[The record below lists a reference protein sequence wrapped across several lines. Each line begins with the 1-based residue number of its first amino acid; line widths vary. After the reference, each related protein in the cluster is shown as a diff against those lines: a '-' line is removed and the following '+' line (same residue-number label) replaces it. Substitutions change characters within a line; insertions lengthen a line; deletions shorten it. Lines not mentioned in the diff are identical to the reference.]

1 MWRDVVNFGKK
12 WNVINTK
19 PFLCCQVM
27 LIITGE
33 YELTIDDKNRLLV
46 PSRLR
51 EQMPSEVL
59 ETGFYLTLGVN
70 RIVSL
75 YPDKYYQ
82 RIALAVAPR
91 TAAPDESLVFERI
104 NFAMAGRVELDRQ
117 GRVLLPE
124 KTIRRAGLKERVTL
138 IGVRDHLELWDRQK
152 WDRYLSDNLEGHE
165 IMLLKIRQEDME
177 RERTR
182 AMLREEEEAL
192 RRSKGF
198 NSI

>member
-1 MWRDVVNFGKK
+1 VVNFGKK

>member
-1 MWRDVVNFGKK
+1 
-12 WNVINTK
+12 VIDTK
-19 PFLCCQVM
+19 PYLGCLTM
-27 LIITGE
+27 LILTGE
-33 YELTIDDKNRLLV
+33 YELTLDDKNRLLV

-51 EQMPSEVL
+51 EQMPSEEL

-91 TAAPDESLVFERI
+91 TAAPDESLAFERV
-104 NFAMAGRVELDRQ
+104 NYALAGRVELDRQ
-117 GRVLLPE
+117 GRVLLPD
-124 KTIRRAGLKERVTL
+124 KAIRRAGLKERVTL

-152 WDRYLSDNLEGHE
+152 WDRYMSDNLEGHE
-165 IMLLKIRQEDME
+165 QMLLKMRQEAME

-182 AMLREEEEAL
+182 SMLREEEEAI
-192 RRSKGF
+192 RRSQGF
-198 NSI
+198 SNT